1 MRLSYIQTAIILSLS
16 GLQQAAGA
24 PIGRYSIQR
33 RDEYGTSSAAYYIDE
48 RTPQVASIK
57 ARADKDQK
65 QNQLSNKPSSGTPS
79 NDKPPASAAKPASPA
94 TKPAP
99 PAAKPAPPAAKPASP
114 AAKPASPA
122 AKPASPAGKPI
133 APAAKPAGGQSAES
147 SSTRPDYGTKP
158 LNFNPFNS
166 QDPDYP
172 YTLKQPE
179 HNPTAD
185 YDGTL
190 YQMWDITKK
199 VGPENTKPQCVDQF
213 GFAHDGKNLV
223 IKSAMNHADLPI
235 KGKKAT
241 LAELLMATYKYAPKG
256 GFDSA
261 NLQAIRI
268 QDVEEKATADL
279 LAEIDKAMNP
289 ELQKPAKDVVT
300 RPEGMSKAIWNLK
313 KNKLRNEA
321 NRRVA
326 KEAASQERPPRITKF
341 DFSDTSNPKL
351 YQDLKNSEWGKSV
364 QRICDK
370 FTKRIVRIHVN
381 MAETQSYII
390 FYLG

>member
-1 MRLSYIQTAIILSLS
+1 MRLSYIQIAIILSLS
-16 GLQQAAGA
+16 GLQQATGA
-24 PIGRYSIQR
+24 PIGRYSIQHH
-33 RDEYGTSSAAYYIDE
+33 DEYGTSTAAYYIAE

-79 NDKPPASAAKPASPA
+79 SGKPPASAGKPAPPA
-94 TKPAP
+94 AKPAP

-114 AAKPASPA
+114 A
-122 AKPASPAGKPI
+122 GKPI
-133 APAAKPAGGQSAES
+133 ASAAKPPGGQSAGS

-179 HNPTAD
+179 QNPTAD
-185 YDGTL
+185 YDGTP

-199 VGPENTKPQCVDQF
+199 AGPEDTNPQCVDQF

-223 IKSAMNHADLPI
+223 IKSARNHADLAI
-235 KGKKAT
+235 NGKKAT

-256 GFDSA
+256 GLDSA

-279 LAEIDKAMNP
+279 LAKIDKAMNP
-289 ELQKPAKDVVT
+289 ELENLTKEVTNRPKDT
-300 RPEGMSKAIWNLK
+300 SDDAWNK
-313 KNKLRNEA
+313 QRKKLREEA
-321 NRRVA
+321 NRRAA
-326 KEAASQERPPRITKF
+326 KKAKKQPRPERITKF

-370 FTKRIVRIHVN
+370 FTKRIVGIHVN
-381 MAETQSYII
+381 MAETQSSII
-390 FYLG
+390 FHLG